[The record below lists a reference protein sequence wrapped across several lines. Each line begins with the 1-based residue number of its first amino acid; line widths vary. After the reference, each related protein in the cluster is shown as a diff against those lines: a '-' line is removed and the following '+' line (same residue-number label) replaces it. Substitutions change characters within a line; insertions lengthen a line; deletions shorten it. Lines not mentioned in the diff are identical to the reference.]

1 MACWL
6 FKTEPS
12 DYSFTELVRDKRC
25 TWSGISNNTALI
37 HLRAIKKGD
46 RVLIY
51 HTGNEKRIIGIAEV
65 TSNPYP
71 DPQAA
76 DPKLVVVDVI
86 AKNTL
91 KRPVTLQEIKA
102 DAIFAGWDLV
112 RLGRLSV
119 MPVPVKI
126 WKRIEELSEKSP

>member
-1 MACWL
+1 
-6 FKTEPS
+6 
-12 DYSFTELVRDKRC
+12 
-25 TWSGISNNTALI
+25 
-37 HLRAIKKGD
+37 
-46 RVLIY
+46 VLIY